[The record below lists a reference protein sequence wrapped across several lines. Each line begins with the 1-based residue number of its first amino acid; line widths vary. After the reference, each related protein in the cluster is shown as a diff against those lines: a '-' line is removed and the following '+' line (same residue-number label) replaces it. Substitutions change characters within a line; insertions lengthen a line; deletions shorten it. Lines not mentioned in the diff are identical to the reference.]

1 MLIPRHESTQRY
13 PHWRFIRRR
22 RQWTKAPLLR
32 MLRRGS
38 TRSGMVGRP
47 QAQKLLD
54 TELQVPARVA
64 ASFGRPQEALAL
76 EVRQQQVERPAQV
89 VGAGIEETA
98 TGPGQARV
106 AA

>member
-1 MLIPRHESTQRY
+1 MLISRHESTQRY

-22 RQWTKAPLLR
+22 RQWPKAPLLR

-54 TELQVPARVA
+54 PELQVPARLA
-64 ASFGRPQEALAL
+64 ASFGRPQEPLAP
-76 EVRQQQVERPAQV
+76 ERREQQEERNAQGL
-89 VGAGIEETA
+89 GADRK
-98 TGPGQARV
+98 GPSAGA
-106 AA
+106 